1 MVPGQSKE
9 ALYKRGHARALD
21 FCLKNKIKMP
31 EMRPTGRD
39 VWRFDGTCAYYRPT
53 YIAICVEKCAAP
65 GFGGRLWSW
74 PGYVVDRTP
83 FGVIQHEL
91 GHHVDIVMSG
101 ETKGYMGSYSAR
113 MREWAKEDPITTYCP
128 NYGEWFAEIF
138 RLFVTNAD
146 LLRLLR
152 PESYALLRERF
163 TPVSHKDW
171 RTELQTAPQRY
182 FDAAQRKIDR
192 YYEA

>member
-9 ALYKRGHARALD
+9 ALYRRGLTRALE

-31 EMRPTGRD
+31 ELRREPKDG
-39 VWRFDGTCAYYRPT
+39 WRFDGTCAYYRPT
-53 YIAICVEKCAAP
+53 YIAICVEKCAAL
-65 GFGGRLWSW
+65 GFGGRSWSW

-91 GHHVDIVMSG
+91 GHHVDIVFGEKKTGYQGTYSRDVRRLSG
-101 ETKGYMGSYSAR
+101 E
-113 MREWAKEDPITTYCP
+113 EPITTYCP
-128 NYGEWFAEIF
+128 NDAEWFAEIF
-138 RLFVTNAD
+138 RLFITNAD

-152 PESYALLRERF
+152 PRAYGILRELF
-163 TPVSHKDW
+163 KPVSHPDW
-171 RTELQTAPQRY
+171 KTELQTAPERY
-182 FDAAQRKIDR
+182 FNAAQRKIDR